1 MFNFLSDVKW
11 DLSRLNANYL
21 KKAPVAQ
28 MNDLI
33 GRIRCDLLEMNKNLN
48 KGSIEGAIGRMEE
61 VLIYSADLYSDKL
74 FEDKLIEDKEMN
86 EAFVKVMVQNF
97 MWRDLQILV
106 TSNKL
111 YDEQIFVYLLAY
123 ANVLVKYY
131 ENIWSV
137 CLADDSK
144 LEWYDQYHHQLY
156 ILVNA
161 YMMFREKSLSK
172 RVASEKAKEN
182 AQKRH
187 IKSNMAKEEFL
198 KLSTLKRNMKNYKST
213 KQLNMDLQPLLEEI
227 AKKTGWIYSDKF
239 QLERTSYNW
248 LLNNKEDKN

>member
-172 RVASEKAKEN
+172 RVASEKAKKN
-182 AQKRH
+182 AERRH
-187 IKSNMAKEEFL
+187 AKSNTVKEEYL
-198 KLSTLKRNMKNYKST
+198 KLSVLQQKKKNYKST
-213 KQLNMDLQPLLEEI
+213 HQLNIELQPSLVEI
-227 AKKTGWIYSDKF
+227 ADRVGWTYTDKF
-239 QLERTSYNW
+239 QLEKTSYAW
-248 LLNNKEDKN
+248 LLANKHNKN